1 MSHNCHAVIDVVDRE
16 VPIWDELPELGTRTK
31 ADVVYCDEP
40 SPYIRPNPF
49 GTGVVR
55 YCDEHVKIYDE
66 ALFELADET
75 TLKSTGKSVSIE
87 EFLNE
92 IDTRLKEN
100 AEKT

>member
-75 TLKSTGKSVSIE
+75 QRPEIEAALLKWRDPEIPPQKTEPST
-87 EFLNE
+87 
-92 IDTRLKEN
+92 
-100 AEKT
+100 